1 MAASCHHRR
10 CRKCLLFLVSRL
22 SHQQAVPPRRRMA
35 CLPPVLARRRVAQR
49 WQLQQHRCGT
59 AISDGRLR
67 EQVLPNSRLSRRH
80 RHRCHHGRSLCC
92 LAHPFARVPSRKG
105 QVVEKAV
112 VKAPVLMHSPPCSSP
127 ALAASVG
134 HQRLNTASPVNR
146 RRRVTLP
153 TMCLQPAVCWSDS
166 QLHAVIPCLRL
177 CRHRRH
183 SQAATNRFRQR
194 RFCSSSAD
202 LLPALQASQSHHRAC
217 PKHCPALALTATSF
231 CILRLRYHAHL
242 GRSHLLE
249 QGALAAAAVVWM
261 TCILGCCDHMEV
273 ALKVAVIGV
282 GRGPHCA
289 VDRGRCR

>member
-10 CRKCLLFLVSRL
+10 CRMWLLLVSRL
-22 SHQQAVPPRRRMA
+22 SHEQAVSPRSRMA

-49 WQLQQHRCGT
+49 WQLQQHLCGT
-59 AISDGRLR
+59 AISGGHLPV
-67 EQVLPNSRLSRRH
+67 QALPNSRLNRRQ

-92 LAHPFARVPSRKG
+92 LAHHFGRVPSRKG
-105 QVVEKAV
+105 QVLEKPV
-112 VKAPVLMHSPPCSSP
+112 VKAQVQMHSPPCSSP

-134 HQRLNTASPVNR
+134 HQRLNTASPVNHHC
-146 RRRVTLP
+146 RVTLQ
-153 TMCLQPAVCWSDS
+153 TMCLQPAVCWSVS
-166 QLHAVIPCLRL
+166 QLYAAIRRLRL

-202 LLPALQASQSHHRAC
+202 LLPAALQAIQSRHTTR

-231 CILRLRYHAHL
+231 CILRLHHHAHL

-249 QGALAAAAVVWM
+249 QGALAAALVWM
-261 TCILGCCDHMEV
+261 ICILGCCDHMEV